1 MASDV
6 LRVGIVGAGLI
17 AQAAHLPNTASNPRT
32 ELVALAEPSRI
43 VRESLAARYSIPH
56 AYETWQGMLEQ
67 EALDAI
73 VVCSPHATHA
83 AIVLAAIELGV
94 HCLVEKP
101 LCIDPADANLID
113 ERAAQ
118 AGVLVQV
125 GYMKRYDPGFDALIC
140 GLPQTPDRLLL
151 VDVTTYD
158 PWMSRPPFVDW
169 DRFIRGTDIDPAALE
184 RFRADEARQVG
195 AAVGADDPGTVRA
208 YSYTFLACLVHD
220 VNLVHGVLDRWGLVA
235 TPRGSHAW
243 GQGAAASIWL
253 DLDSGAQWRST
264 WMLLGDQEEF
274 LEQARLY
281 FADGIHELSFPVPY
295 HAQVPTRYRASGR
308 GPLGQSVASE
318 CTYICDTYRAELDA
332 FIDCI
337 VAGAQN
343 RTPPG
348 QGGRDIALL
357 RDLFILGSGAKD
369 LR

>member
-1 MASDV
+1 
-6 LRVGIVGAGLI
+6 
-17 AQAAHLPNTASNPRT
+17 
-32 ELVALAEPSRI
+32 
-43 VRESLAARYSIPH
+43 
-56 AYETWQGMLEQ
+56 MLEQ

-169 DRFIRGTDIDPAALE
+169 DRFIRGTHIDPAALE

-235 TPRGSHAW
+235 TPRQPCLGAGCCRQYLAGPGQRSPVAQHLDAAW
-243 GQGAAASIWL
+243 RPGGVPRAGPPVLRGRDPRAVL
-253 DLDSGAQWRST
+253 
-264 WMLLGDQEEF
+264 
-274 LEQARLY
+274 
-281 FADGIHELSFPVPY
+281 PVPY

-348 QGGRDIALL
+348 QGGGHRAAARPVHPRLRREGPSIAAC
-357 RDLFILGSGAKD
+357 RVPVRRRACPASGSGA
-369 LR
+369 